1 MNNGYERGFVN
12 FTEMTNFS
20 NLELTLKPDFINT
33 PNSFPLQFSNEK
45 KKKKGT
51 KKKKKLKIKFLY

>member
-20 NLELTLKPDFINT
+20 NLELKLKPDFINT

-45 KKKKGT
+45 KEKKRNQE
-51 KKKKKLKIKFLY
+51 KKETQN